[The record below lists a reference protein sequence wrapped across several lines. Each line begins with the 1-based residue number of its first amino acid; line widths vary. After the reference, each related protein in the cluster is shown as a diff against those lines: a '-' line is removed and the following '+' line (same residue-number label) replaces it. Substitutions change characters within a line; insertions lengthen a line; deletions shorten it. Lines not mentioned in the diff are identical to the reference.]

1 MESIYESTVDVLR
14 PNDAHGISLQLVGK
28 NKRVLE
34 LGAASGHVTKA
45 LKGLGNTVVAVER
58 DGRFRE
64 SLAKLADEAI
74 ITDLDWLDLRERLNG
89 QKFDVI
95 LAGDVLEHCSKPEL
109 VLLQLHD
116 LLLPNGCV
124 VISLSNIAHGD
135 VRLSLL
141 TGQFKYSDTGLLDRT
156 HLRFFTRETIDIFLE
171 ENNFEVAEVFAST
184 ASIGTTEFG
193 LPRSDVPTEAIR
205 FVESDR
211 DSTVYQYILKAI
223 PNSHYTSNQP
233 IQRVERSDDSRVDQ
247 LLAQI
252 CLYQEA
258 IAQRNAFNARELRQI
273 DEQLQKIEGLEK
285 EVSDLQQQLAD
296 SQQIINQDA
305 SELQELYLAC
315 LNARDSAIGSAAELG
330 EMRFRL
336 EKARAEIDSLVHQLD
351 ILHSSRTW
359 KAGRFVFLPLRAV
372 RKVIRL
378 LVS

>member
-34 LGAASGHVTKA
+34 LGAASGHVTRA

-64 SLAKLADEAI
+64 SLAILADEAI

-116 LLLPNGCV
+116 LLLPNGYV
-124 VISLSNIAHGD
+124 VISLPNIAHGD

-156 HLRFFTRETIDIFLE
+156 HLRFFTRETIDVFLE
-171 ENNFEVAEVFAST
+171 ENNFQISEVFAST

-193 LPRSDVPTEAIR
+193 LPRSDVPIEAIR

-223 PNSHYTSNQP
+223 PNTHHTSGQP
-233 IQRVERSDDSRVDQ
+233 IQRTERSDDSQVDE

-258 IAQRNAFNARELRQI
+258 IAQRNSVNARESQRVA
-273 DEQLQKIEGLEK
+273 EYLQKIEQLEQDIVLSRCQVDETK
-285 EVSDLQQQLAD
+285 EA
-296 SQQIINQDA
+296 
-305 SELQELYLAC
+305 ELQELSLAY
-315 LNARDSAIGSAAELG
+315 LNARDSAIGAAAELG
-330 EMRFRL
+330 EMRYRL
-336 EKARAEIDSLVHQLD
+336 EKATSEVDSLVHQLN

-372 RKVIRL
+372 RKIIRL
-378 LVS
+378 VVS